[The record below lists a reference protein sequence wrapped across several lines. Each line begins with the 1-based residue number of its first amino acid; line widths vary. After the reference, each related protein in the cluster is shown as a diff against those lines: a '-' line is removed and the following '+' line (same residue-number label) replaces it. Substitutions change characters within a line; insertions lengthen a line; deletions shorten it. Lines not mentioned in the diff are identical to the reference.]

1 MGDLNVLP
9 LLLTFLH
16 LSLSLGDHPTIEEQ
30 ELIAHELVNPFTP
43 YFRDPKYQ
51 GKRIC
56 SGFAS
61 WQDAIFDNYKKLKTK
76 FTRNC
81 SHILGNLFISEIGPD
96 HDVDFL
102 NTIEEVS
109 GYVFIHR
116 VTKTHFSLPNLRL
129 IRGEEAV
136 QIRGQNFSLL
146 VTETYS
152 SKDKFLIEI
161 AFPSLEAILTHGVG
175 FFDNPGLCYAPFS
188 VNWDDILEYPEL
200 QPVVLVPTSDP
211 SATADWSAA
220 CESRF
225 NAASGTTLT
234 SAPYFTTPSG
244 HQVDNNGLQ
253 TENDALPYQNV
264 SSQQEIRQVTSVGEV
279 TEPILLSTW
288 IDTSTSGPT
297 TSTGIT
303 IAGMHQNLD
312 SEVEQNGETPSRASG
327 VDKNSID
334 LTIDNEERRN
344 MSINGSAVSEN
355 TGIVSSSNGTP
366 NFMEKATVNEPAETK
381 QLKTDVQ
388 PSNDTAASMIKEGSN
403 TTGALR
409 HLVEFIKEDIALAS
423 TKNSVQVETR
433 LNWKCDDAC
442 PVHNGKSFCW
452 GPSANQ
458 CQTLRKCQTRVCRG
472 PNRCVTEGE
481 IEECCHEECAGGC
494 SGTRASECMACRRY
508 SQDGNCVAACLPTRY
523 YNIHTSSWE
532 PNPNGKVSLGHVCV
546 ASCPDGFL
554 RDRDHCVLKCSRP
567 GTQKAGKVCVQ
578 CPKTGCPKVCSAKQL
593 QAPTIDFL
601 YKSLLHKMENCT
613 SWEGS
618 LILKRQSFEGD
629 AFNNLTKEKES
640 VNFADLKRG
649 LGNLVEIT
657 GGLYIG
663 TDNWA
668 HWLRNLTFLSKLR
681 RIGGETQ
688 RGYESPLSIIHNR
701 HLEYLGLSSLTFV
714 GVRKGGIHIAYN
726 PKLCFVDT
734 INWQQ
739 LMWSPAALRT
749 RMVRRQRQVAFPVTF
764 PNRPTVDCVAEGQQC
779 DASVCAL
786 ADGCW
791 GPGPENCFTCAHWY
805 IQDRGEPNRCVRN
818 CSLIDGGYYPVVVTK
833 ITGANTTTERR
844 LCARCH
850 TECGSAAGACYGPG
864 ADQCNHGCAHV
875 KDGDFCRPQ
884 CPITKYPDKNNTCQE
899 CATACSSYA
908 QTSVSDVEPT
918 NGSEVCTGPGDW
930 FGQGGC
936 SHCLQVIATATVESE
951 NSSGLPCLTAYQAC
965 PSGTFLYL
973 IGVPRNGQGSAQT
986 RIASDSS
993 LVSLPAAVKTRLAE
1007 WLASHQ
1013 RGGGGAVTARVCA
1026 PCHAECRDGC
1036 SGPSPNQCVR
1046 CRRAKFQGRCVAE
1059 CREDTYKVSLRNDE
1073 VICLPC
1079 HVECSQGCRGPS
1091 NADCFACRHYKLYP
1105 HKNRTQWICVETC
1118 PAGSAIHMERGTNS
1132 TVMEAVCHSTEEF
1145 PILQPDSSA
1154 HPSDH
1159 FLFGDWTDVISPRL
1173 LHNLSWVSTGLLAF
1187 TGLLAL
1193 ILGLCFAYACARIVV
1208 RGTKMRSGLGESQ
1221 SKESL
1226 LMQCDRFWMKAILVA
1241 EPHYEQTGKM
1251 AKLRKKRNRAASHL
1265 KRTTINTGDERGP
1278 AISPNSDTMP
1288 DMATLLIIPEC
1299 QLQLGSRVGGGA
1311 FGSVFR
1317 GVWFKGPLSPGFAKK
1332 VTELL
1337 ATVDCAKPQFVTS
1350 DSLVED
1356 TTYACTERE
1365 YLTVE
1370 EDTSVDEMNSP
1381 EQHSAPR
1388 QDSPRQEFQFTELVA
1403 ETGKTEGD
1411 SEKEGEESQI
1421 EGVEK
1426 RVVAIKVLNDEADP
1440 STCKALLEE
1449 ARVMATVNHPCCLRL
1464 LALCMTARPQ
1474 LVTSFLP
1481 LGCLLSYLHRFGGP
1495 AKIDRDAITPHMML
1509 NWAAQIASGMAYL
1522 ASRGIIHRDLAARN
1536 VLVETPEQIKI
1547 TDFGLA
1553 KCIEDADG
1561 EYKAKGGLM
1570 PIKWLAIECIKKR
1583 VFSSKSDVWAYGVTL
1598 WEVFTFGRKPF
1609 ERIPARHLIHHLES
1623 GLRLNQPSTVSL
1635 DLYALMVECWQEDPE
1650 RRPEFGELFQRVSFM
1665 QLDAERF
1672 LSFEPG
1678 RSRLWSDSGLTA
1690 STSDAFATS
1699 LLNTESISTTNT
1711 STINRSKLSSET
1723 LAITATSSYLNYFGR
1738 DNDGVRYT
1746 SPPSDDRYGVMMA
1759 TVTRQQQP
1767 TEPLECISEHIE
1779 VKHLVQW
1786 QSNSYKFRSTLEI
1799 GIIGCH

>member
-51 GKRIC
+51 GKRSELIC
-56 SGFAS
+56 LA
-61 WQDAIFDNYKKLKTK
+61 QDAIFDNYKKLKTK

-161 AFPSLEAILTHGVG
+161 AFPSLEGLRAFKISYPSNASLHSTLAILTHGVG

-1449 ARVMATVNHPCCLRL
+1449 ARVSNFASVPSGACCF
-1464 LALCMTARPQ
+1464 A
-1474 LVTSFLP
+1474 
-1481 LGCLLSYLHRFGGP
+1481 
-1495 AKIDRDAITPHMML
+1495 
-1509 NWAAQIASGMAYL
+1509 
-1522 ASRGIIHRDLAARN
+1522 
-1536 VLVETPEQIKI
+1536 
-1547 TDFGLA
+1547 
-1553 KCIEDADG
+1553 
-1561 EYKAKGGLM
+1561 
-1570 PIKWLAIECIKKR
+1570 
-1583 VFSSKSDVWAYGVTL
+1583 
-1598 WEVFTFGRKPF
+1598 
-1609 ERIPARHLIHHLES
+1609 PARILCHLF
-1623 GLRLNQPSTVSL
+1623 PSNH
-1635 DLYALMVECWQEDPE
+1635 C
-1650 RRPEFGELFQRVSFM
+1650 
-1665 QLDAERF
+1665 
-1672 LSFEPG
+1672 
-1678 RSRLWSDSGLTA
+1678 
-1690 STSDAFATS
+1690 

-1779 VKHLVQW
+1779 NEDEQRRCRELGSFDSPVTAVKT
-1786 QSNSYKFRSTLEI
+1786 STLVFVEDYLEPKQETPRRQHQFTCQRSPQPPLSSQSLHPTALVNST
-1799 GIIGCH
+1799 GADSRVKNVTLVKF